1 MDMMEP
7 TNAVQQVMEHIEAQ
21 LRRLMGNAL
30 TAAEV
35 RQAAQALALLVAQ
48 LQQSGLP
55 QRLAQVI
62 ATQLEQGAERA
73 IYNPCEAA
81 KAARQ
86 LIQALNAVRQEGL
99 NLQQLYA
106 TAHIPFSFRRMRY
119 RAAMARQSRG
129 AAGTDVMGGVA
140 GLALA
145 SGEAHLALAALLH
158 LMDARYTL
166 AGTTPAR
173 DVPEI
178 TVGAGAA
185 VNSTTDAGYLTRLPP
200 ALRGTEVHRARL
212 VRIFA
217 FLIGQELVREA
228 QAATERLQAAS
239 LDQVAYR
246 PSAVVHEA
254 VQLLALVA
262 RAQLTLARLYELAA
276 V

>member
-1 MDMMEP
+1 MSMTQTTHP
-7 TNAVQQVMEHIEAQ
+7 FQQVMDHIEAQ

-35 RQAAQALALLVAQ
+35 RQAAQALALLAAQ
-48 LQQSGLP
+48 LRQSDLP
-55 QRLAQVI
+55 QKLAQVI
-62 ATQLEQGAERA
+62 ATQLEQDAERA

-99 NLQQLYA
+99 NLQKLYA
-106 TAHIPFSFRRMRY
+106 AAHIPFSFRRMRY

-145 SGEAHLALAALLH
+145 SSEAHAALATLLR
-158 LMDARYTL
+158 LMDPRYAL
-166 AGTTPAR
+166 AGAASAR
-173 DVPEI
+173 AVPEI
-178 TVGAGAA
+178 TIGAGAA
-185 VNSTTDAGYLTRLPP
+185 VNTTTAAGYLTRLPP
-200 ALRGTEVHRARL
+200 ALHGTEVRRARL

-228 QAATERLQAAS
+228 QASIERLQAAS

-254 VQLLALVA
+254 VQMLALVA